1 MNALMLNVEGLTK
14 SFDGPGGIVRVLVDV
29 SLCLRNQEHIA
40 VMGPSGSGKSTLLSI
55 LGTLER
61 PSAGSVRVDGINPF
75 EGSPADLAVFRNK
88 TIGFIFQD
96 HHLLEGC
103 TAIDNVIVPAMANG
117 TVSADVL
124 VRAESLLDRVGLAAR
139 RMHLPSELSG
149 GERQRVAVARSLIL
163 SPRLILADEPTGNLD
178 THSSEMITELL
189 VELASEIMGML
200 VVVTHSQTVADRMGS
215 IARLNDGRLLRL

>member
-1 MNALMLNVEGLTK
+1 
-14 SFDGPGGIVRVLVDV
+14 
-29 SLCLRNQEHIA
+29 
-40 VMGPSGSGKSTLLSI
+40 
-55 LGTLER
+55 
-61 PSAGSVRVDGINPF
+61 
-75 EGSPADLAVFRNK
+75 
-88 TIGFIFQD
+88 
-96 HHLLEGC
+96 
-103 TAIDNVIVPAMANG
+103 